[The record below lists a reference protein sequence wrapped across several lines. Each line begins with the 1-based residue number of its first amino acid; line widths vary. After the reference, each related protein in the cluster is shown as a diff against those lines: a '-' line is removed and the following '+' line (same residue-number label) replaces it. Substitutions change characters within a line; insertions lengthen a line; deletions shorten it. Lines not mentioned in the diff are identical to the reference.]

1 MAWSYRKLVS
11 RIATT
16 AENHGIAVYAV
27 PENGTSITFAYHGCE
42 VARNPRGL
50 IHCPYGR
57 VMHSDVNAAWRG
69 KAAHKP
75 QDENMHRAL
84 RRNEAG
90 QERVGARRLLTPRK
104 KAGRRGGA

>member
-57 VMHSDVNAAWRG
+57 VMHSDVNVAWRG
-69 KAAHKP
+69 KLPTSFKTKTCIVP
-75 QDENMHRAL
+75 L
-84 RRNEAG
+84 
-90 QERVGARRLLTPRK
+90 
-104 KAGRRGGA
+104 GGMKLVKGE